1 MRRAMSRLMCVSVKR
16 RSRWVLWFL
25 LGRMH
30 ATIVL
35 ICPCVC
41 RCKTPRHLDQ
51 GYRQTESC
59 MRTCAH
65 VLYLKIAGCLCVC
78 LHCRRLP
85 VHVLR
90 RRQVLADGGSNM
102 YRMWGGQ
109 VLANGGGDGG
119 SNVYRMWGG
128 EVLAN
133 GGGSN
138 VYRMRVLVGSGAKR
152 VRRHSA
158 WSV

>member
-1 MRRAMSRLMCVSVKR
+1 MSRLMRVSVKR

-41 RCKTPRHLDQ
+41 GCKTPRHLDQ

-65 VLYLKIAGCLCVC
+65 VLYLKTTLAVCVC
-78 LHCRRLP
+78 ACT
-85 VHVLR
+85 
-90 RRQVLADGGSNM
+90 A
-102 YRMWGGQ
+102 
-109 VLANGGGDGG
+109 
-119 SNVYRMWGG
+119 
-128 EVLAN
+128 
-133 GGGSN
+133 
-138 VYRMRVLVGSGAKR
+138 GASECMDCGAGKY
-152 VRRHSA
+152 
-158 WSV
+158 

>member
-1 MRRAMSRLMCVSVKR
+1 MSRLMRVSVKR

-41 RCKTPRHLDQ
+41 RCRTPRHLDQ

-65 VLYLKIAGCLCVC
+65 VLYLKTTLAVCVC
-78 LHCRRLP
+78 ACTAGASECMDCGAGKYSP
-85 VHVLR
+85 T
-90 RRQVLADGGSNM
+90 
-102 YRMWGGQ
+102 
-109 VLANGGGDGG
+109 
-119 SNVYRMWGG
+119 
-128 EVLAN
+128 
-133 GGGSN
+133 
-138 VYRMRVLVGSGAKR
+138 VGATEAATCIACGAGKY
-152 VRRHSA
+152 SA
-158 WSV
+158 AGVFSLSPQSFS